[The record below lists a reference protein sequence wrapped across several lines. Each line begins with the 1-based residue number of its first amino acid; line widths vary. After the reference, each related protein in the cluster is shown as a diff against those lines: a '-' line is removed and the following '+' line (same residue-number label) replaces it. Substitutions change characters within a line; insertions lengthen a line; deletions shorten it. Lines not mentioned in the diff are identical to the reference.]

1 MARADQ
7 DRQNL
12 ERWLKDAE
20 PRDDGSLL
28 VVLQVARQALASG
41 NANRIY
47 DALITCLAADR
58 HAVELAVQ
66 NVQARRRRAGGRQ
79 RGVEQ
84 VECANKK
91 WAPHRARYRELV
103 DAGKSPATALA
114 VVRDQMGASAPSDK
128 TLRKQLRKKSV
139 LS

>member
-7 DRQNL
+7 DRQYL
-12 ERWLKDAE
+12 ERWLEDAE
-20 PRDDGSLL
+20 PRNDGSLYL
-28 VVLQVARQALASG
+28 VLQLARGALASR

-58 HAVELAVQ
+58 HAVELAVR

-79 RGVEQ
+79 TGAKQ
-84 VECANKK
+84 TECATTR

-114 VVRDQMGASAPSDK
+114 VVRDQMGPSAPSDK
-128 TLRKQLRKKSV
+128 TLRKQLRKKSEP
-139 LS
+139 S